1 MLVLKIGGAAG
12 VDSSAVLDDL
22 ARLVSHGR
30 RAVLVH
36 GGSHEA
42 NQLGEALGHPPRF
55 VTSASG
61 HTSRLTDERTLEIFL
76 MATALVNRRL
86 VAGLQARGVNAVGL
100 SGIDGALLPT
110 KRKEVLRIVENGRV
124 RIVRDDRT
132 GRPTGANAMLLRT
145 LMAAGHVPVIAP
157 VGLSGHGEPL
167 NVDGDRAAAAVAGA
181 LGATSLVLLTAVPG
195 VLREFPDE
203 ASLIRRVPIEGLNDL
218 AELAGG
224 RMKKKV
230 LGAREALRAGVRR
243 VIIAGTTGDT
253 PLCDALAGR
262 GTVIGAPPESAP
274 SPRPMVPL
282 QS

>member
-1 MLVLKIGGAAG
+1 MLVLKLGGAAG
-12 VDSSAVLDDL
+12 IDSSAVLDDL

-30 RAVLVH
+30 HVVLVH
-36 GGSHEA
+36 GGSDEA
-42 NQLGEALGHPPRF
+42 TRLGEALGCPPRF

-61 HTSRLTDERTLEIFL
+61 QTSRLTDKRTLDVFL

-100 SGIDGALLPT
+100 SGLDGALLPA

-124 RIVRDDRT
+124 RIVRDDLT

-145 LMAAGHVPVIAP
+145 LLAGGFVPVIAP
-157 VGLSGHGEPL
+157 VGISARGEPL
-167 NVDGDRAAAAVAGA
+167 NIDGDRAAAAVAGA
-181 LGATSLVLLTAVPG
+181 LGATTLVLLTAVPG

-203 ASLIRRVPIEGLNDL
+203 ASLIRHVPVEGLDEL

-243 VIIAGTTGDT
+243 VVIAGTTGET
-253 PLCDALAGR
+253 PICDALAGR
-262 GTVIGAPPESAP
+262 GTVIGARPEPVRSNHRT
-274 SPRPMVPL
+274 SPLR
-282 QS
+282 S

>member
-1 MLVLKIGGAAG
+1 MLVIKIGGAAG
-12 VDSSAVLDDL
+12 VDSRAVLDDL

-30 RAVLVH
+30 QAVLVH
-36 GGSHEA
+36 GGSHAA

-61 HTSRLTDERTLEIFL
+61 HTSRLTDERTLDIFL

-100 SGIDGALLPT
+100 SGIDGALLPAE
-110 KRKEVLRIVENGRV
+110 RKEVLRIVENGRS

-132 GRPTGANAMLLRT
+132 GRPTGANALLLRT
-145 LMAAGHVPVIAP
+145 LLAAGYLPVIAP
-157 VGLSGHGEPL
+157 VGLSSRGEPL

-181 LGATSLVLLTAVPG
+181 LGATTLVLLTAVPG
-195 VLREFPDE
+195 VLRAFPDE
-203 ASLIRRVPIEGLNDL
+203 ASLIRHVPVEGLHEL

-243 VIIAGTTGDT
+243 VVIAGTTGET
-253 PLCDALAGR
+253 PLRDALAGR
-262 GTVIGAPPESAP
+262 GTVIGALPEPAGMAP
-274 SPRPMVPL
+274 LRA
-282 QS
+282 

>member
-12 VDSSAVLDDL
+12 VESRTVLDDL

-30 RAVLVH
+30 QAVLVH
-36 GGSHEA
+36 GGSHAA

-55 VTSASG
+55 VTSVSG

-110 KRKEVLRIVENGRV
+110 QRKEVLRIVENGRS

-145 LMAAGHVPVIAP
+145 LLGAGYLPVIAP
-157 VGLSGHGEPL
+157 VGLSSRGEPL

-181 LGATSLVLLTAVPG
+181 LGATTLVLLTAVPG
-195 VLREFPDE
+195 VLRAFPDE
-203 ASLIRRVPIEGLNDL
+203 ASLIRHVPVEGLHEL

-243 VIIAGTTGDT
+243 VVIAGTTGET
-253 PLCDALAGR
+253 PLRDALAGR
-262 GTVIGAPPESAP
+262 GTVIGAPPDATAP
-274 SPRPMVPL
+274 PEPMAPL
-282 QS
+282 RS